1 MPTGT
6 ILIGGSTAS
15 GKSALA
21 LALAERTGG
30 VIVNADSVQL
40 YRDLPILTAR
50 PGHSDLARAEHRLY
64 GILDAHET
72 ASVALWLA
80 KVEPLLG
87 EIEASGRLALVT
99 GGTGLYFKAL
109 LEGLPAIP
117 DIPSSLRAELRR
129 NSAPAADL
137 HAQLARS
144 TRPWPAASSPAI
156 GNAFCAGSRWCTPP
170 VGRSAP
176 GRRTRRGRL
185 VVPQPVVGL
194 ALLPPAEIVDPR
206 IAARLE
212 AMLEAGL
219 LAELEAFR
227 TRKGQAPTP
236 LAKADGVAELGAY
249 LDGTW
254 DLETRPGGHDPQGP
268 PLRQAAADLLQGPA
282 GRIAGAFGHDRRR
295 RFGTGAGR
303 GPAGPARAIAR
314 SRSTRLIPLLPAST
328 FQSLLPTRQRDTVRE
343 HKPPIERPS
352 LHTTGV

>member
-50 PGHSDLARAEHRLY
+50 PGRSDLARAEHRLY
-64 GILDAHET
+64 GILDAHEA

-80 KVEPLLG
+80 KAEPLLG

-117 DIPSSLRAELRR
+117 DIPAALRDELRR

-137 HAQLARS
+137 HAQLARLD
-144 TRPWPAASSPAI
+144 PALA
-156 GNAFCAGSRWCTPP
+156 
-170 VGRSAP
+170 
-176 GRRTRRGRL
+176 GRL
-185 VVPQPVVGL
+185 QPGDRQRILRGLEVVRATGRPLSAWQADPPRPAFVPQPVVGL

-206 IAARLE
+206 IAARLD

-227 TRKGQAPTP
+227 IKEGPG
-236 LAKADGVAELGAY
+236 ADAARQGRRRRRARCLSRRHVGSG
-249 LDGTW
+249 D
-254 DLETRPGGHDPQGP
+254 RPGGHHPQGP

-282 GRIAGAFGHDRRR
+282 GRIAGALDHDRRR

-328 FQSLLPTRQRDTVRE
+328 FQSLLPTRQRGT
-343 HKPPIERPS
+343 
-352 LHTTGV
+352 LCA

>member
-50 PGHSDLARAEHRLY
+50 PGLLDLARAEHRLY
-64 GILDAHET
+64 GILEAHEA

-80 KVEPLLG
+80 EAEPLLG
-87 EIEASGRLALVT
+87 AIEASGRPALVT

-117 DIPSSLRAELRR
+117 DIPAALRAELRR

-137 HAQLARS
+137 HAQLARFD
-144 TRPWPAASSPAI
+144 PALA
-156 GNAFCAGSRWCTPP
+156 
-170 VGRSAP
+170 
-176 GRRTRRGRL
+176 GRL
-185 VVPQPVVGL
+185 EPGDRQRILRGLEVVRATGRPLSAWQTDPPQRPLVPQPVVGL

-206 IAARLE
+206 IAARLD
-212 AMLEAGL
+212 AMLKAGL

-227 TRKGQAPTP
+227 AGPGRAGPGQAPTP

-254 DLETRPGGHDPQGP
+254 DLETARAATIRKVRRYAKRQRTFFRGQLAGSLAPSTMIADAASAPELAEGLLARLEQSRGADRPG
-268 PLRQAAADLLQGPA
+268 
-282 GRIAGAFGHDRRR
+282 
-295 RFGTGAGR
+295 
-303 GPAGPARAIAR
+303 
-314 SRSTRLIPLLPAST
+314 
-328 FQSLLPTRQRDTVRE
+328 
-343 HKPPIERPS
+343 
-352 LHTTGV
+352 